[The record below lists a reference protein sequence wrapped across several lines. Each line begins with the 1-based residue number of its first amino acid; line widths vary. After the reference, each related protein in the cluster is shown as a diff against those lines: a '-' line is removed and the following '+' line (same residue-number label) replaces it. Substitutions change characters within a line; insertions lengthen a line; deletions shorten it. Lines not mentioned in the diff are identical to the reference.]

1 MSAPL
6 PLFAFGTLRSGQCNH
21 DLLRGRYE
29 RRLQARLWGYQI
41 VSPLTIAR
49 DETGWVGGEL
59 FFFSPAVV
67 DDVMAVCDKLEGI
80 PPGNTRGSHYQ
91 RIEVAVDTP
100 EGKFAAWAYVRPE

>member
-41 VSPLTIAR
+41 VAPLTIAR
-49 DETGWVGGEL
+49 DETGWVVGEL
-59 FFFSPAVV
+59 FFFAPEVV
-67 DDVMAVCDKLEGI
+67 DDVMAACDKLEGI
-80 PPGNTRGSHYQ
+80 PAGELRGSRYQ
-91 RIEVAVDTP
+91 RIEVTVDTQ
-100 EGKFAAWAYVRPE
+100 EGQFTAWAYVRSE